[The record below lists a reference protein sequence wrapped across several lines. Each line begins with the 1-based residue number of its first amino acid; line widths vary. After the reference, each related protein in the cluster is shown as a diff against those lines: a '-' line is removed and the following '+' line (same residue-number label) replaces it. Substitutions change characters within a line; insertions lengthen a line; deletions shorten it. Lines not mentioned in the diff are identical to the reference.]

1 MIKHHKKHKLAS
13 ILATALTTSLTSG
26 FINAETIN
34 ITNPSFENSFEG
46 WTDIDP
52 SSVSGVAYQGSKSAK
67 MSGSNGRVEQSLT
80 IDSNTTYTL
89 TAYVV
94 GGGKLGVSGSGLN
107 ESTNISSSDWQQASV
122 SFNSGS
128 ATSVTI
134 YGEYFGNEGRFDS
147 FELTTSSDT
156 TEPSEPTTPVTCTG
170 SSALSVVAA
179 TDNGTNDGHGP
190 SNTIDNSYDTESR
203 WSSNGEG
210 KTITY
215 DLGVQSEVKSVSVA
229 WFKGNERASYFDME
243 TSADG
248 SSWTSV
254 LSSGQSSGSNAG
266 LEEYD
271 VTDTSA
277 QLVRITG
284 YGNSSN
290 TWNSIVETKIN
301 GCSDGSAPTDPTD
314 PTEPS
319 NPIGNLDPDLPPSGN
334 FELVDWTL
342 GVPVDEN
349 NDGKS
354 DTIKEI
360 ELSSGYSRSPYFFT
374 AADGG
379 MVFRCPI
386 DAPKTSTNTSYA
398 RTELREMLRRGDTS
412 YSTQGVGGNNWVFSS
427 APSLDQNAAGG
438 VDGTLEATLAVNY
451 VTTTGDSSQVGR
463 VIVGQIHANDDEP
476 LRLYYRKLPSNSK
489 GSIYIAHEPI
499 TGSEQYY
506 EMIGSR
512 SSSASDP
519 ADGISLDEK
528 FSYQVKVVGNTLTVT
543 IMREGKADVVEEVNM
558 SGSSYDAG
566 DQYMY
571 FKAGVYNQ
579 NNTGDADD
587 YVQATFYKLSN
598 KHNGYAY

>member
-1 MIKHHKKHKLAS
+1 MIKHHKKHKLA
-13 ILATALTTSLTSG
+13 ITLATALTCTFSCG
-26 FINAETIN
+26 FVHTETIN
-34 ITNPSFENSFEG
+34 INNPSFENSFDG

-67 MSGSNGRVEQSLT
+67 MSGNNGRVEQNVT
-80 IDSNTTYTL
+80 VDANSNYTL
-89 TAYVV
+89 TAYVS
-94 GGGKLGVSGSGLN
+94 GGGKLGVSGSGVR
-107 ESTNISSSDWQQASV
+107 ESTTVSTSEWQQVSV

-128 ATSVTI
+128 ANTITI
-134 YGEYFGNEGRFDS
+134 YGEYFGSEGRFDS
-147 FELTTSSDT
+147 FGLEKTSNS
-156 TEPSEPTTPVTCTG
+156 TEPTEPTEPITPVTCTG
-170 SSALSVVAA
+170 SSALTIASA
-179 TDNGTNDGHGP
+179 TDNGSNDGHGP
-190 SNTIDNSYDTESR
+190 ANTIDNNFGTESR

-210 KTITY
+210 KTIIY

-229 WFKGNERASYFDME
+229 WFKGNERSSYFDIE
-243 TSADG
+243 TSSDG
-248 SSWTSV
+248 NNWISV
-254 LSSGQSSGSNAG
+254 LASGESSGSNSG

-277 QLVRITG
+277 QYVQIIG

-301 GCSDGSAPTDPTD
+301 GCSDGSAPTE

-319 NPIGNLDPDLPPSGN
+319 NPVGNLDPDLPPSGN

-360 ELSSGYSRSPYFFT
+360 ELSSGYTRSPYFYT

-427 APSLDQNAAGG
+427 APSSDQSEAGG
-438 VDGTLEATLAVNY
+438 VDGTLEATLAVNH

-512 SSSASDP
+512 SSSASNP

-528 FSYQVKVVGNTLTVT
+528 FSYRVKVVGNILTVT
-543 IMREGKADVVEEVNM
+543 IMREGKADVVEEVDM
-558 SGSSYDAG
+558 SASSYDAG
-566 DQYMY
+566 NQYMY

-587 YVQATFYKLSN
+587 YVQATFYSLSN
-598 KHNGYAY
+598 KHDGYAY